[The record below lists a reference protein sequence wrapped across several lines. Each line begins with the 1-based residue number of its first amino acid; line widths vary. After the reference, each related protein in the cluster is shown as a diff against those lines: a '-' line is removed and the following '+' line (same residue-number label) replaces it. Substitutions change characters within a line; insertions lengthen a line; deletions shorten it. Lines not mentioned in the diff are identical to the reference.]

1 MFFSHLLDTADGY
14 KVRLSIKTAL
24 GDDAYKWDESE
35 MFLFRATLA
44 FAMRKYN
51 QKPYEVS
58 DVLVCNET
66 QRVSFWFVVTDPENT
81 SELISG
87 KDVERAV
94 RISRNRINNAFLLT
108 DETLEFLNIPP
119 TLAVPA
125 ESGTPPWLIVFGVVI
140 GVVGVGIIALLIS
153 SFIQKRR
160 KKGVTEGE
168 EEDCEEEACDKG
180 NGVSH
185 PVEEGAD
192 GVNRGFVGDIP
203 FTKL

>member
-1 MFFSHLLDTADGY
+1 MFPRLHFAVCFTAVLGPTLVHTLCPEAVNSSSLIQSLFPGALLNAIMHIFS
-14 KVRLSIKTAL
+14 
-24 GDDAYKWDESE
+24 
-35 MFLFRATLA
+35 FR
-44 FAMRKYN
+44 
-51 QKPYEVS
+51 VS